1 MLGALLPGSA
11 FLVAGRRILGLALLT
26 MIGMGAMLV
35 VGVLLVERD
44 PAMIAA
50 QLASRPNLL
59 LVLGIVVL
67 IGALAWVAV
76 IITGHLAVRPANAPG
91 WQRAI
96 GVALVV
102 VLSAGVLL
110 PSGIASRYAFA
121 THDLV
126 SDVFA
131 PGQVDASGEEIVV
144 IRENPWKGRPR
155 VNILLLGGDA
165 GDDRTGLRT
174 DTVILASIDTT
185 TGDTV
190 LLSLPRN
197 LMNVPFP
204 ADNPLHDVYPD
215 GYDCGNYCLLNAVYL
230 EAFNYADR
238 FPANVEDPGVESVQ
252 DSVSEILGLKID
264 FFVLVDLLGFEQMI
278 DALGGIDIDVGPERV
293 PIGGLN
299 SAGEPR
305 PAYLVKE
312 WIEPGFQH
320 LNGYQTLW
328 FARDRA
334 SGEASDYM
342 RMRRQ
347 RCVINAIVGQADP
360 TTVIANYLDIVSA
373 AESIITTN
381 IPAQLFPAFLELSEL
396 VKSQP
401 IRSLPFT
408 DEVIVPSKPDFDE
421 IRRLVRAALEPPPPA
436 PPTAEPPPSTP
447 TTPTTTTPGESA
459 TPSQTPT
466 VDPGTAVE
474 TDLVCS

>member
-11 FLVAGRRILGLALLT
+11 FLAAGRRFVGFALLT
-26 MIGMGAMLV
+26 VTGMGVMLV
-35 VGVLLVERD
+35 AGVLLVERD

-50 QLASRPNLL
+50 QLVSRPNLL
-59 LVLGIVVL
+59 LLLGFTVLLAALVWVV
-67 IGALAWVAV
+67 V
-76 IITGHLAVRPANAPG
+76 IITGHLAVRPAHASG
-91 WQRAI
+91 WQRGV
-96 GVALVV
+96 GVALVA
-102 VLSAGVLL
+102 VLCAGVLV

-121 THDLV
+121 THGFV

-131 PGQVDASGEEIVV
+131 PNQVDASGEEIVV
-144 IRENPWKGRPR
+144 IREDPWKDRPR

-174 DTVILASIDTT
+174 DTVIVASIDTT

-238 FPANVEDPGVESVQ
+238 FPSNVEDPGLESVQ
-252 DSVSEILGLKID
+252 DSVSEILGLEVD

-293 PIGGLN
+293 PIGGLG
-299 SAGEPR
+299 ADGLPQPEWR
-305 PAYLVKE
+305 IEE

-320 LNGYQTLW
+320 LDGYQTLW

-347 RCVINAIVGQADP
+347 RCVLNAIVDQADP
-360 TTVIANYLDIVSA
+360 TTVVANYLDIVSA

-381 IPAQLFPAFLELSEL
+381 IPAPLFPALLELSDR
-396 VKSQP
+396 VKSRP

-408 DEVIVPSKPDFDE
+408 NEVIVPSNPDFDE
-421 IRRLVRAALEPPPPA
+421 IRRLVQAALEPPAAA
-436 PPTAEPPPSTP
+436 PPTSTTGP
-447 TTPTTTTPGESA
+447 TSAAPTTTTPDETTS
-459 TPSQTPT
+459 PSPTQTR
-466 VDPGTAVE
+466 DPGEAVA
-474 TDLVCS
+474 TDLVC